1 MIAYPTDLN
10 TIRTRLA
17 NRFYRLVLAV
27 ETRENVALSL
37 SIVRRSKLF
46 LVRRAITL
54 FTNVLKTNSPVPE
67 FSITSVGSDA

>member
-27 ETRENVALSL
+27 ETNESLALGLPVLRKSE
-37 SIVRRSKLF
+37 LF
-46 LVRRAITL
+46 LVRRAINL
-54 FTNVLKTNSPVPE
+54 FKNVLKTNALVPE
-67 FSITSVGSDA
+67 FNTTSVL